1 MALQGSSGEGVF
13 AAVATPLDAAG
24 RVNVPLLARH
34 SLDLIR
40 RGLHGIT
47 LFGTTGE
54 GPSFTVDERRAA
66 LDALLEAGV
75 ANHQVIV
82 ATGAAALGDA
92 IELTRHALARGCNRV
107 LLLPPFFFKDVSSAG
122 VADAVGAVV
131 EAQDDPRLRIILY
144 HIPQVSGI
152 AIDHGAIATLRE
164 RYGAVVEG
172 IKDSSGNLEHSL
184 GLIERH
190 RGLKVYVG
198 AENTIARTRA
208 AGGAGTICGL
218 ANVVPNTILASFAGE
233 SGKSGESREIVDTL
247 LASVGS
253 QPFTPWLKALLAV
266 RQCDDSWRRVRRPLV
281 EAGPD
286 ALKALPPALR
296 DACPDLAA
304 N

>member
-1 MALQGSSGEGVF
+1 MTLQGSGGEGVY

-40 RGLHGIT
+40 RGLHGVT

-54 GPSFTVDERRAA
+54 GPSFTVAERRAA
-66 LDALLEAGV
+66 LEALLEAGV

-92 IELTRHALARGCNRV
+92 IDLTRHALAQGCNRV
-107 LLLPPFFFKDVSSAG
+107 LLLPPFFFKDVNSAG
-122 VADAVGAVV
+122 VADAVGAVI
-131 EAQDDPRLRIILY
+131 EAIDDPRLRVILY

-152 AIDHGAIATLRE
+152 AFDDGAIATLRQ
-164 RYGAVVEG
+164 RYGVIIEG

-198 AENTIARTRA
+198 AENTIAHTRA

-218 ANVVPNTILASFAGE
+218 ANVVPETILASFAGE
-233 SGKSGESREIVDTL
+233 RSEDREVIDAL

-266 RQCDDSWRRVRRPLV
+266 RQGDEGWRRVRRPLV

-286 ALKALPPALR
+286 ALKVLPPALLDTR
-296 DACPDLAA
+296 SAFAA
-304 N
+304 S

>member
-1 MALQGSSGEGVF
+1 MTLQGGSGEGVF

-92 IELTRHALARGCNRV
+92 IELTRHALARGCSRV

-122 VADAVGAVV
+122 VADAVGTVV
-131 EAQDDPRLRIILY
+131 EALDDPRLRIILY

-152 AIDHGAIATLRE
+152 SVDHGAVKTLRE
-164 RYGAVVEG
+164 RYGAVIEG

-190 RGLKVYVG
+190 PGLKVYVG

-218 ANVVPNTILASFAGE
+218 ANVVPEAILASFAGD
-233 SGKSGESREIVDTL
+233 SGNSDETVAAL
-247 LASVGS
+247 LAGVGS
-253 QPFTPWLKALLAV
+253 QPFTPWLKALLAL
-266 RQCDDSWRRVRRPLV
+266 RQRDDSWRRVRRPLV

-286 ALKALPPALR
+286 ALRALPPALR
-296 DACPDLAA
+296 EACPDLAA
-304 N
+304 G